1 MRFHFLLSALLA
13 LTVTTSA
20 DDELQVRRLRA
31 AVTTHHEGD
40 VAGRSSN
47 SRLMPGGAGAAWSL
61 SRLRRRSGG
70 RIINGADA
78 TDGQFPWQA
87 AIRLD
92 RFGFC
97 GGSLISDSA
106 VLTAAHCVDG
116 VTTFVVT
123 LGTVLVTG
131 DAKDVTVTTTSA
143 AWHPDYWTDEKTA
156 DNDIG
161 VVLLGQSVSF
171 TDYIQA
177 LRLPSSSQ
185 ADLTYEGEVVTVSGW
200 GITSDDSSTV
210 STTLKYVDMV
220 VISNSEC
227 SELYPGAIDDD
238 VICALGNPDGSPCS
252 GDSGGALVYKASDGV
267 WTQVGIVSFG
277 SDTGCENSYPEVF
290 TKVSHY
296 LDWISQNA
304 GVTIS

>member
-20 DDELQVRRLRA
+20 DDELQVRRLRT
-31 AVTTHHEGD
+31 AVTNHQEGD

-61 SRLRRRSGG
+61 SRSRRRSGG

-171 TDYIQA
+171 TD
-177 LRLPSSSQ
+177 
-185 ADLTYEGEVVTVSGW
+185 
-200 GITSDDSSTV
+200 SSTV

-296 LDWISQNA
+296 LDWISENA
-304 GVTIS
+304 GVTVS